1 MTRRG
6 GAGVVAVA
14 RVALLRLVRG
24 RASWLVALVAAVPL
38 PFAAWLH
45 ARADA
50 MASAF
55 EVVKLLVAIV
65 PAWLVAAALGDELDH
80 ATYTWARPLPRWTV
94 VVGKLVAL
102 SPIAVVAIG
111 ASWCG
116 CAAVAAGRL
125 PSGASIAAL
134 AAVTVAMSCAAAGIA
149 VLAPRFAMAL
159 AIVYALFDLLIGE
172 LPVSLRLASMTGS
185 ATRLAEMTGE
195 GSVGWAAARLAGV
208 AVVWL
213 AVALVRVRRR
223 EA

>member
-1 MTRRG
+1 MTARG

-80 ATYTWARPLPRWTV
+80 ATYTWARPLPRWTI

-102 SPIAVVAIG
+102 APLAVVAIC

-116 CAAVAAGRL
+116 
-125 PSGASIAAL
+125 
-134 AAVTVAMSCAAAGIA
+134 CAAAGIA

-185 ATRLAEMTGE
+185 ATRLADITTE
-195 GSVGWAAARLAGV
+195 GSVGWAAARLAGI
-208 AVVWL
+208 AAIWL
-213 AVALVRVRRR
+213 AIALVRVRHR